1 MIKEK
6 LIKLI
11 YDKLN
16 NSKIDNL
23 YLGILIKS
31 IHFHLPGIC
40 FIVISFFPKLF
51 ASIALIYVTFVSILY
66 YYFNNCFISII
77 ENELLK
83 NYNDLK
89 DLNVVDPVLN
99 LLDVKINN
107 RNRKVISIYVFF
119 FYYLYILTIFI
130 FRFFSK

>member
-6 LIKLI
+6 LLQLI
-11 YDKLN
+11 YNKLN
-16 NSKIDNL
+16 NSNMSNL

-31 IHFHLPGIC
+31 IHFNLPGIC
-40 FIVISFFPKLF
+40 FIIISFFPKKY
-51 ASIALIYVTFVSILY
+51 AIIALLYVTFVSILY
-66 YYFNNCFISII
+66 RYFNNCFMSII

-83 NYNDLK
+83 DYEVLK

-107 RNRKVISIYVFF
+107 RNRKIISIYVFS
-119 FYYLYILTIFI
+119 FYYLFVITIFA
-130 FRFFSK
+130 FRFFF